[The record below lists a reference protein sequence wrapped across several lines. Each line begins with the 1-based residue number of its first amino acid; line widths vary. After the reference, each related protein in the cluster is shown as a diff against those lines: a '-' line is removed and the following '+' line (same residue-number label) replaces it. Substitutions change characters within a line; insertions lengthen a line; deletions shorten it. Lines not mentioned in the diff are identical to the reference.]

1 MKLYVTRHGET
12 TWNAANKVCGRTD
25 VDLTERGREQARAL
39 GEKLRREGVKI
50 DRIVASPLKRAVET
64 AQLIAGQIGEPP
76 LSVDERLIEQ
86 EYGVYEGKDRKDPG
100 FLANKRQFA
109 FRYPGGESMMQL
121 AHRLYSL
128 LEELREGYPEETV
141 LLVCHNGV
149 CRVLNTYFRDV
160 TNEKFFHYE
169 LPNCGLEEYWL

>member
-39 GEKLRREGVKI
+39 GEKLRRE
-50 DRIVASPLKRAVET
+50 
-64 AQLIAGQIGEPP
+64 IGEPP

-128 LEELREGYPEETV
+128 LEELREGDPEETV

-160 TNEKFFHYE
+160 TNEEFFHYE

>member
-39 GEKLRREGVKI
+39 GEKLRRQGVKI

-86 EYGVYEGKDRKDPG
+86 EYGVYEGKDRKDAG

-160 TNEKFFHYE
+160 TNEEFFHYE